1 MNNVIENAENM
12 NANEVF
18 AAVQNLKNKLEDNF
32 VALGQLFSMIK
43 RKKMYLAKGIDN
55 FKDFVESEYNI
66 NSTLANKLSSV
77 YEVYV
82 DELDIDDATI
92 KELGFDRLNMIK
104 PFVAKAE
111 WTEIED
117 WMNKAEQMP
126 VNELKEHI
134 KEIKDRQK
142 DKDKDFKEVL
152 IEQYLEKMR
161 TWFNCS
167 QKELNFK
174 LALYFQD
181 ADLEEVKKIIK
192 EKQRR
197 YESELALPKEEI
209 E

>member
-1 MNNVIENAENM
+1 MNITKENAEQM
-12 NANEVF
+12 STKDVF
-18 AAVQNLKNKLEDNF
+18 AAVHNLKTKLEENF
-32 VALGQLFSMIK
+32 VSLGQLFSMIK
-43 RKKMYLAKGIDN
+43 RKKMFQAKGYEN
-55 FKDFVESEYNI
+55 FKDFVEAEYNI
-66 NSTLANKLSSV
+66 NSTLANKLCSV

-82 DELDIDDATI
+82 DELDIDDTTI

-111 WTEIED
+111 WTEIEE
-117 WMNKAEQMP
+117 WMNKAEKMP

-134 KEIKDRQK
+134 KQLKNKEKEK
-142 DKDKDFKEVL
+142 DKDLKEVL

-181 ADLEEVKKIIK
+181 ADLEEVKKIVK
-192 EKQRR
+192 QKQRLF
-197 YESELALPKEEI
+197 ETELQPPKEE
-209 E
+209 

>member
-134 KEIKDRQK
+134 KEIKDKQK

>member
-1 MNNVIENAENM
+1 MNITKENAEQM
-12 NANEVF
+12 SAKDVF
-18 AAVQNLKNKLEDNF
+18 AAVHNLKTKLEENF
-32 VALGQLFSMIK
+32 VSLGQLFSMIK
-43 RKKMYLAKGIDN
+43 RKKMFQAKGYEN
-55 FKDFVESEYNI
+55 FKDFVEAEYNI
-66 NSTLANKLSSV
+66 NSTLANKLCSV

-82 DELDIDDATI
+82 DELDIDDTTI

-111 WTEIED
+111 WTEIEE
-117 WMNKAEQMP
+117 WMEKAEKMP

-134 KEIKDRQK
+134 KQLKNKEKEK
-142 DKDKDFKEVL
+142 DKDLKEVL

-181 ADLEEVKKIIK
+181 ADLEEVKKIVK
-192 EKQRR
+192 QKQRLF
-197 YESELALPKEEI
+197 ETELQPPKEE
-209 E
+209 

>member
-1 MNNVIENAENM
+1 MNITKENAEQM
-12 NANEVF
+12 STKDVF
-18 AAVQNLKNKLEDNF
+18 AAVHNLKTKLEENF

-43 RKKMYLAKGIDN
+43 RKKMFQAKGYEN
-55 FKDFVESEYNI
+55 FKDFVEAEYNI
-66 NSTLANKLSSV
+66 NSTLANKLCSV

-82 DELDIDDATI
+82 DELDIDDSTI

-111 WTEIED
+111 WTEIEE
-117 WMNKAEQMP
+117 WMNKAEKMP

-134 KEIKDRQK
+134 KQLKNKEKEK
-142 DKDKDFKEVL
+142 DKDLKEVL

-181 ADLEEVKKIIK
+181 ADLEEVKKIVK
-192 EKQRR
+192 QKQRLF
-197 YESELALPKEEI
+197 ETELQPPKEE
-209 E
+209 

>member
-12 NANEVF
+12 DANEVF

-82 DELDIDDATI
+82 DELDIDDVTI

-111 WTEIED
+111 WTEIEN
-117 WMNKAEQMP
+117 WMQKAEQMP

-134 KEIKDRQK
+134 KEIKDK
-142 DKDKDFKEVL
+142 EKNKEKDFKEVL

-197 YESELALPKEEI
+197 YETELSIPKEEN